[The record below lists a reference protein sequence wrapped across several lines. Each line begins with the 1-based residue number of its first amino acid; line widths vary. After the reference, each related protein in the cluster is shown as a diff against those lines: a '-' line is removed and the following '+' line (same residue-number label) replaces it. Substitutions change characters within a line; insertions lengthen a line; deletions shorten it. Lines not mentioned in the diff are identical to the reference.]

1 MERESFSDPLIAGKM
16 NDLFVNIKVDRE
28 ERPDVDSL
36 YMQALQAMTGQGG
49 WPMTMFLTP
58 DGKPFFGGTYYPPE
72 DSQGMPGFNRI
83 LDAVSDAF
91 RDQINEINV
100 ASAEIIRRI
109 HEMSRPAFLPQPI
122 DTNTTEASFTAFD
135 AGFDPTHGGFGGAP
149 KFPQPLVLEFL
160 LRYYIQTDKSKALDM
175 VMTTLTALAK
185 GGIRDHLAGGFHRYA
200 TDSFWAIPHFEKML
214 YDNALLTSVYLHAFQ
229 VTGDDT
235 LRNIAEETIDYVL
248 YEMTGSAGGFYSSQD
263 ADTEGEEGLTYVW
276 SKEQIMSLFGPTD
289 GERVCSYYGVTDSG
303 NFEGS
308 TVLSTR
314 TESDQSFLD
323 EIDEVKFKLLATRN
337 SRPQPFTDTK
347 IIVAWNGLM
356 LRSMAEAAV
365 VLGREDYLE
374 AATKNADFLLDNLIV
389 NGRLVRS
396 FYNGSP
402 SPTKAYLEDYASL
415 GLGLLSLY
423 EASLDVK
430 WLTRCVELANKMMDL
445 FWDSSENLMYD
456 TGADQDPLLIRPR
469 DIIDNA
475 TPCGNSMAAEL
486 LLRISTLNDDPELRH
501 KVELLFQ
508 TVLPLIMR
516 APSGFGNWLSAI
528 DYYLSQS
535 GEVLLIGNS
544 REELSELLMAIK
556 TRYSPNIVLAA
567 KLRSQ
572 KEANPPLAIFDTP
585 APQHQGPIA
594 LICRGFVCTAP
605 VGNALELTE
614 RMTEE
619 SL

>member
-1 MERESFSDPLIAGKM
+1 MERESFSDPLIAEKM

-135 AGFDPTHGGFGGAP
+135 AGFDPNHGGFGSAP

-235 LRNIAEETIDYVL
+235 LRTIAEETIDYVL
-248 YEMTGSAGGFYSSQD
+248 YEMTGSSGGFYSSQD
-263 ADTEGEEGLTYVW
+263 ADTEGQEGLTYVW
-276 SKEQIMSLFGPTD
+276 SKEQIMSLFGATA

-314 TESDQSFLD
+314 TESDQSFLG
-323 EIDEVKFKLLATRN
+323 EIDEVKLKLLATRN

-365 VLGREDYLE
+365 VLGREDYLK

-423 EASLDVK
+423 EASLDAK
-430 WLTRCVELANKMMDL
+430 WLTRCVELANQMMDL

-544 REELSELLMAIK
+544 REELSELLVAIK

-605 VGNALELTE
+605 VGTALELTE

>member
-1 MERESFSDPLIAGKM
+1 M
-16 NDLFVNIKVDRE
+16 NELFVNIKVDRE

-72 DSQGMPGFNRI
+72 DSHVMPSFNRI
-83 LDAVSDAF
+83 LDAVSDAY

-109 HEMSRPAFLPQPI
+109 QEMSHPTSQPQQVT
-122 DTNTTEASFTAFD
+122 TNTTEASFVAFE
-135 AGFDPTHGGFGGAP
+135 AGFDPNHGGFGGAP

-160 LRYYIQTDKSKALDM
+160 LRHYLRTGESKARDM
-175 VMTTLTALAK
+175 VITTLNALAD

-229 VTGDDT
+229 VTHDDK
-235 LRNIAEETIDYVL
+235 LRGIAEEIIDYIL
-248 YEMTGSAGGFYSSQD
+248 LEMTDPSGGFYSSQD
-263 ADTEGEEGLTYVW
+263 ADTDGQEGLTYAW
-276 SKEQIMSLFGPTD
+276 SKEQIMSLFDHET
-289 GERVCSYYGVTDSG
+289 GERVCSYYGVTDTG
-303 NFEGS
+303 NFEEGS

-314 TESDQSFLD
+314 TQTDPLFLD
-323 EIDEVKFKLLATRN
+323 QIGEVKSRLLAVRN
-337 SRPQPFTDTK
+337 NRPQPFTDTK
-347 IIVAWNGLM
+347 IIVGWNGLM
-356 LRSMAEAAV
+356 LRSIAEASIT
-365 VLGREDYLE
+365 LGRQDYLD
-374 AATKNADFLLDNLIV
+374 AATKNAQFILDNLIV
-389 NGRLVRS
+389 KGRLVRS
-396 FYNGSP
+396 FYNGSA

-423 EASLDVK
+423 EASLDPK
-430 WLTRCVELANKMMDL
+430 WLTSCVELANQMIEL
-445 FWDSSENLMYD
+445 FWDPSENLLYD
-456 TGADQDPLLIRPR
+456 TGSDQEPLLIRPR

-486 LLRISTLNDDPELRH
+486 LLRISTLNDDPEFRN
-501 KVELLFQ
+501 KAGSLFQ

-516 APSGFGNWLSAI
+516 APSGFGNWLCTI
-528 DYYLSQS
+528 DYHLSQP

-544 REELSELLMAIK
+544 RDEVAEFLRVVK
-556 TRYSPNIVLAA
+556 RRYSPNIVVAA
-567 KLRSQ
+567 KLHSS
-572 KEANPPLAIFDTP
+572 KEPNPPLAIFDTVTP
-585 APQHQGPIA
+585 PGQEPIA
-594 LICRGFVCTAP
+594 LVCRRFVCTAP
-605 VGNALELTE
+605 ARTAAELAE
-614 RMTEE
+614 RMVEE